1 VWNVPVGVRLV
12 VFHAYP
18 ALITLVIVG
27 NAILAAWALAADLR
41 RTRLSAF
48 FWTATLVVVALVALQ
63 AAAGILLTF
72 GGGRPRAPLHFLYG
86 ILVVAAAAVQFGLRP
101 AGFLRRSVLRDPTR
115 SREPRA
121 LALLCLTQAALLAR
135 AYTTG
140 AFGR

>member
-1 VWNVPVGVRLV
+1 MRLV

-18 ALITLVIVG
+18 ALITLLIVG
-27 NAILAAWALAADLR
+27 NAILAAWALAVDLGHR
-41 RTRLSAF
+41 RLSAL
-48 FWTATLVVVALVALQ
+48 FWTAILVVVALVALQ
-63 AAAGILLTF
+63 VASGVLLAF

-101 AGFLRRSVLRDPTR
+101 AGFLRRSMLRDPAR
-115 SREPRA
+115 GREPRM

-140 AFGR
+140 ALGR

>member
-1 VWNVPVGVRLV
+1 MWNVPVGMRLV

-18 ALITLVIVG
+18 ALITLLIVG
-27 NAILAAWALAADLR
+27 NTILAVWALTADLR
-41 RTRLSAF
+41 RRRLSPM
-48 FWTATLVVVALVALQ
+48 FWTTTLVVVALVALQ
-63 AAAGILLTF
+63 VAAGVVLAV

-101 AGFLRRSVLRDPTR
+101 AGFLRRSVLRDPTQ

-140 AFGR
+140 ALGR

>member
-1 VWNVPVGVRLV
+1 MRLV

-27 NAILAAWALAADLR
+27 NAVLAAWALAADLR
-41 RTRLSAF
+41 RRKLSAV

-63 AAAGILLTF
+63 LAAGILLAL
-72 GGGRPRAPLHFLYG
+72 GGSRPRDSLHFLYG
-86 ILVVAAAAVQFGLRP
+86 ILVVAAAAIQFGLRP
-101 AGFLRRSVLRDPTR
+101 AGFLRRSVLRDPAPG
-115 SREPRA
+115 REPRV